1 MKSLPLGLIVD
12 LKYRPIP
19 IFMLMA
25 DTKLNGP
32 LELPMHKFKPNF
44 SHCNYYMHT
53 VADED
58 DDDESP
64 DEDGKKEQSN
74 HNHLLLTLDL

>member
-58 DDDESP
+58 DDESP